1 MTDRFLRDYR
11 LTIGIGAQAVT
22 ILPPFRIRFSVDK
35 SDKADLNKATIKIDG
50 LNPDK
55 RRRLV
60 RDADEKPKTEKKKN
74 GETVAAPAPTS
85 NSNSGYFPVLLEIG
99 YQGKLET
106 IFRGS
111 IDEAGSTREND
122 GQFITTL
129 SAMDGGE
136 DFLRGFVATTV
147 TSKAAA
153 VDAALGTMPN
163 TKKGKIGAMGDIT
176 RPKVLV
182 GNSMAVVSE
191 MLDPDQRWFIDDERL
206 NILGGD
212 EVVSSFIPVVSAETG
227 LQNTPEADK
236 KEVTITTWLN
246 PSLKVG
252 GLYQLISV
260 TAPHRNGIYKIKL
273 ITYSGDTDGSDN
285 FQRVTGEIAENYVV
299 PR

>member
-11 LTIGIGAQAVT
+11 LTIGIGNQAVV
-22 ILPPFRIRFSVDK
+22 IPPPFRIRFSVDK
-35 SDKADLNKATIKIDG
+35 SDKADLNKATIKVDG

-55 RRRLV
+55 RKRLV
-60 RDADEKPKTEKKKN
+60 RDPDEKPAKDKDGKTK
-74 GETVAAPAPTS
+74 PTS

-111 IDEAGSTREND
+111 IDEAGSVREND
-122 GQFITTL
+122 GQFVTTI

-136 DFLRGFVATTV
+136 DFLRGFVATSV

-153 VDAALGTMPN
+153 IDAALGTMPN
-163 TKKGKIGAMGDIT
+163 TKKGKVGKMGDIT

-191 MLDPDQRWFIDDERL
+191 MLDPGQRWFIDDERL
-206 NILGGD
+206 NILGGT

-236 KEVTITTWLN
+236 KEVTVMTWLN

-252 GLYQLISV
+252 GLYQLVSV
-260 TAPHRNGIYKIKL
+260 TAPHRNGVYKISL
-273 ITYSGDTDGSDN
+273 ITYSGDTDGSDWN
-285 FQRVTGEIAENYVV
+285 QRVTGVIAENYVV

>member
-35 SDKADLNKATIKIDG
+35 SDKSDLNKATIKIDG

-60 RDADEKPKTEKKKN
+60 RDPDEKTD
-74 GETVAAPAPTS
+74 S
-85 NSNSGYFPVLLEIG
+85 NTQSSNTNSGYFPVNLEIG

-122 GQFITTL
+122 GQFITTI

-136 DFLRGFVATTV
+136 DFLRGFVATSV

-153 VDAALGTMPN
+153 VDAVLGTMPN
-163 TKKGKIGAMGDIT
+163 TKKGKIGSMGDIT

-182 GNSMAVVSE
+182 GNSMATIQE

-212 EVVSSFIPVVSAETG
+212 EVVSSFVPVVSAETG
-227 LQNTPEADK
+227 LINTPEADK
-236 KEVTITTWLN
+236 KEVTVTTWLN
-246 PSLKVG
+246 PSIKVG
-252 GLYQLISV
+252 GLYRLISV
-260 TAPHRNGIYKIKL
+260 TAPHRNGIYKCKL
-273 ITYSGDTDGSDN
+273 ITYSGDFDGSDWT
-285 FQRVTGEIAENYVV
+285 QRVTGEIAENFVV